1 MTTSER
7 PTMDMTLLATAFV
20 MARRGTCPRA
30 QVGCV
35 IALDGRILSTGYN
48 GAPTGM
54 PHCVHADGL
63 RSDQRPA
70 DAEQCRTSVHAEAN
84 AVAFAARYGVGLD
97 SAVLYTTLTPCVTCA
112 QLVVNAGIK
121 RVVCANVYRNTDGVE
136 LLLRAG
142 VVVDLLS
149 DQQHVVQTL
158 SLDEQEDVLE

>member
-1 MTTSER
+1 
-7 PTMDMTLLATAFV
+7 MDMTLLATAFV
-20 MARRGTCPRA
+20 MARRGTCSRA

-54 PHCVHADGL
+54 PHCEHPDGL

-70 DAEQCRTSVHAEAN
+70 DAEMCQTSVHAEAN
-84 AVAFAARYGVGLD
+84 AVAFAARAGVGLD
-97 SAVLYTTLTPCVTCA
+97 GAVLYTTLTPCVTCA
-112 QLVVNAGIK
+112 QLVINAGIE

-136 LLLRAG
+136 LLLRAS

-158 SLDEQEDVLE
+158 TLDEQEDVLE